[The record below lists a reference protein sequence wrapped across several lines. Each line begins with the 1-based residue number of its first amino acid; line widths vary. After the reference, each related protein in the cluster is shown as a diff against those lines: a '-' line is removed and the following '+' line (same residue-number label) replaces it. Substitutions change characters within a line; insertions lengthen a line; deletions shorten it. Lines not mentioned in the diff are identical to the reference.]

1 MSMSNNRVL
10 LLGGNFYPEP
20 TGIGKFNGEMV
31 DWLTAHG
38 YRCTVI
44 TSYPYYPFWQVQRP
58 YIRKAYRYRYE
69 IRNLMSYYATPIE
82 IYRCPQYVPRNP
94 TGFKRMLLDFTFTL
108 SASLVLLKLLF
119 DKRFDYVI
127 SVVPSFQLGL
137 LGLLYRSIRGGKF
150 LYHIQDLQIDA
161 AKDLKM
167 IRSPL
172 LLGILFRLERLI
184 LRHADVV
191 SSISPG
197 MIGRVSGKCNRD
209 VLLFPNWV
217 DTRSFFPVD
226 DKPGLKKEF
235 GFRQDDTVVLYS
247 GAIGEKQGLDTILH
261 TAASLADIPTLK
273 FVICGTG
280 PYLQRLKDL
289 KAELKLKNVV
299 FMPLQPAKVLN
310 RFLNMADI
318 HLVVQKKK
326 ASDLVMPS
334 KLTNILATGGLSI
347 VTAEKGSSLHQ
358 VIERHR
364 IGIAVEPEDPEALAS
379 AICRSVSVDQSEIRN
394 NARHYATQTLSIDK
408 VMVRYANH
416 MKEIAGIPVHGIPET
431 GGVTSA
437 MK

>member
-1 MSMSNNRVL
+1 MNNNRIL

-58 YIRKAYRYRYE
+58 YIRKAYRYKYE
-69 IRNLMSYYATPIE
+69 VKNLMSYYATPIE

-94 TGFKRMLLDFTFTL
+94 TGFKRMLLDFSFTL
-108 SASLVLLKLLF
+108 SASLVILRLLF
-119 DKRFDYVI
+119 QKRYDFVI

-137 LGLLYRSIRGGKF
+137 LGLFYRAVKGGKF

-172 LLGILFRLERLI
+172 LLKMLFSLEKLI
-184 LRHADVV
+184 LRNADLV

-197 MIGRVSGKCNRD
+197 MIGKVASKCNRD
-209 VLLFPNWV
+209 VVLFPNWV
-217 DTRSFFPVD
+217 DTRSFFPMDEKVR
-226 DKPGLKKEF
+226 LKTEF
-235 GFRQDDTVVLYS
+235 GFQPTDTVVLYS
-247 GAIGEKQGLDTILH
+247 GAVGRKQGLDTILH
-261 TAASLADIPTLK
+261 AARTLSGIPGLK

-280 PYLQRLKDL
+280 PYLQELKDL
-289 KAELKLKNVV
+289 KEELELGNVR
-299 FMPLQPAKVLN
+299 FMPLQPSRMLN

-318 HLVVQKKK
+318 HLVIQKKE

-334 KLTNILATGGLSI
+334 KLTNILATGGVSI
-347 VTAEKGSSLHQ
+347 VTADQGSSLYQ
-358 VIERHR
+358 IIERHR
-364 IGIAVEPEDPEALAS
+364 IGIVAEPESPHALARAVSEAL
-379 AICRSVSVDQSEIRN
+379 DGDLTEIRS
-394 NARHYATQTLSIDK
+394 NARRYAMHALSIDK
-408 VMVRYANH
+408 VMVRYAGH
-416 MKEIAGIPVHGIPET
+416 LKEIAGLPVR
-431 GGVTSA
+431 GVTASA
-437 MK
+437 

>member
-1 MSMSNNRVL
+1 MTNNRIL

-31 DWLTAHG
+31 DWLTANG

-58 YIRKAYRYRYE
+58 YIRKAYRYKYE
-69 IRNLMSYYATPIE
+69 VRNLMSYYATPIE

-94 TGFKRMLLDFTFTL
+94 TGFKRMLLDFSFTL
-108 SASLVLLKLLF
+108 SASLVILRLLF
-119 DKRFDYVI
+119 RRRYDYVI

-137 LGLLYRSIRGGKF
+137 LGLLYRTVKGGKF

-161 AKDLKM
+161 ARDLKM

-172 LLGILFRLERLI
+172 LLKLLFSLEKLI

-197 MIGRVSGKCNRD
+197 MIGKVVRKCNRD
-209 VLLFPNWV
+209 VILFPNWV
-217 DTRSFFPVD
+217 DTRSFFPLD
-226 DKPGLKKEF
+226 DKARLKKEF
-235 GFRQDDTVVLYS
+235 NFKATDTVVLYS
-247 GAIGEKQGLDTILH
+247 GAVGQKQGLDTILY
-261 TAASLADIPTLK
+261 TARSLSGLRGVK

-280 PYLQRLKDL
+280 PYLQQLKDL
-289 KAELKLKNVV
+289 KEELELDNIL
-299 FMPLQPAKVLN
+299 FMPLQPVRILN

-318 HLVVQKKK
+318 HLVVQKKE

-358 VIERHR
+358 VIERHQ
-364 IGIAVEPEDPEALAS
+364 IGIVVEPENPQALAAAVS
-379 AICRSVSVDQSEIRN
+379 GAMRDDLAGIRS
-394 NARHYATQTLSIDK
+394 NARHYAMHSLSIDK
-408 VMVRYANH
+408 VMVRYAKH
-416 MKEIAGIPVHGIPET
+416 MKEIAGLPVR
-431 GGVTSA
+431 GVTA
-437 MK
+437 GI